1 MSGLTFDQ
9 IEDRRAA
16 LGVPVT
22 RLTRV
27 AGVTYNYYI
36 DGRASRTRQG
46 AAVLAALDLALKRI
60 AANRDCDASER
71 SRLIDLVLRALDALV
86 AETLDTD
93 AGRDALFGPDGA
105 PAANRRAALIR
116 RTVMGLANSGLGIAP
131 AHLAA
136 AEGVSRAAMT
146 YRLRDHEDAR
156 DRAEF
161 DALMDRIETRLRG
174 DA

>member
-1 MSGLTFDQ
+1 MSGLTFAQ
-9 IEDRRAA
+9 IDARRGA
-16 LGVPVT
+16 LGIPAT
-22 RLTRV
+22 RLARV
-27 AGVTYNYYI
+27 AGVEQQNFY
-36 DGRASRTRQG
+36 DMRAG
-46 AAVLAALDLALKRI
+46 AHQPLPATLAALDLALKRI

-93 AGRDALFGPDGA
+93 AGRAALFGPDGA

-174 DA
+174 EE